1 VVSTIQFIAQPRT
14 LRGCSGSSALGNP
27 RALSATVP
35 TPGMCYLDVAPLPA
49 LLALLLMQQLAPAAA
64 AATPTAA
71 AAPPPANVLAYQG
84 LRTSQFM
91 HFSICTFH
99 NCEQDERSVYPA
111 ASFAPTGTI
120 DTDQWLRVAR
130 SWGAQQVCLTAHHS
144 GGFALWQ
151 TNTTDYG
158 VRQSPYMNGT
168 ADIVRDFMASCR
180 KFDVSPCLY
189 FIPAEDG
196 AAEKHNRAPEQYLA
210 TQQAMLREL
219 LTRYGHVD
227 RVWFDFWGD
236 NCGAFGSGCPK
247 GALGSRGYDSLTA
260 LVRELS
266 PETVML
272 PGVDGCLSDVAVEN
286 GEGGYPTWYY
296 RSPGGDPANAGVVC
310 KPTVLP
316 RNDAPAGHAPVWAA
330 REVDQTIM
338 NPGDHWFFD
347 ASHPY
352 LKASHLFQYY
362 LDTVGRG
369 NNWILNVPPD
379 RTGSIPANFAA
390 EVSALGGALEASF
403 GRGRALANASQPT
416 AAVCAASAVVL
427 AIPAGVVVDALELRE
442 ELSASGQSIAR
453 YSLELQ
459 RRQGGDRD
467 DWVPLTAG
475 VHGETVGS
483 QLIDLIEPIQGPALL
498 RWRCSAAQPAG
509 ASVQLSSMAAFK
521 LHPPVGWARP
531 VTTTWALQTLYSSAT
546 QDMTPCATRSGSSV
560 SMQATRDLIGNGA
573 ANRSSCKAYLTK
585 PGANYTYVRDE
596 HCCLSPPTGVAD
608 SVPKGIIPLYLQTSL
623 DDHDHMLSP
632 NRTFSFGGRRYETHG
647 PECYGFPAP
656 AREGEATATQQQR
669 DAATAPLDVYWSA
682 SRKDL
687 WSLASDAS
695 RAQAIS
701 LGYKLVQK
709 EVARVPT
716 AC

>member
-1 VVSTIQFIAQPRT
+1 M
-14 LRGCSGSSALGNP
+14 G
-27 RALSATVP
+27 
-35 TPGMCYLDVAPLPA
+35 YLDVAAPLPA
-49 LLALLLMQQLAPAAA
+49 LLALLLLRQLAPAVS
-64 AATPTAA
+64 ATTLTA
-71 AAPPPANVLAYQG
+71 AAPPPANVLAYQR

-99 NCEQDERSVYPA
+99 NCEQDEHSVYPA

-120 DTDQWLRVAR
+120 DTDQWLKVAR
-130 SWGAQQVCLTAHHS
+130 SWGAQQVCLTARHS

-158 VRQSPYMNGT
+158 MRQSPYMSGT

-196 AAEKHNRAPEQYLA
+196 ALEKHNRTAEQYLA

-236 NCGAFGSGCPK
+236 RCGAFGSGCPK
-247 GALGSRGYDSLTA
+247 GALGSSGYDSLTA

-266 PETVML
+266 PGTVML

-286 GEGGYPTWYY
+286 GEGAYPTWYY

-316 RNDAPAGHAPVWAA
+316 RNDAGQLAVWAA
-330 REVDQTIM
+330 HEVDQTIM
-338 NPGDHWFFD
+338 NPGDHWFWD

-352 LKASHLFQYY
+352 LKASQLFQYY

-379 RTGSIPANFAA
+379 RSGSIPANFAA
-390 EVSALGGALEASF
+390 EIEALGNALEASF
-403 GRGRALANASQPT
+403 CEGCAVANASQPT
-416 AAVCAASAVVL
+416 AAACAASVVAL
-427 AIPAGVVVDALELRE
+427 AIPAGVTVDALELRE
-442 ELSASGQSIAR
+442 ELSVSGQSIAR

-459 RRQGGDRD
+459 RRQGGVGH
-467 DWVPLTAG
+467 DWIPLTAG
-475 VHGETVGS
+475 VHGGTVGS
-483 QLIDLIEPIQGPALL
+483 QLIDLIEPIQGPASL
-498 RWRCSAAQPAG
+498 RWRCSAAQPAS

-521 LHPPVGWARP
+521 LHPPAGWARP
-531 VTTTWALQTLYSSAT
+531 VTTTWALQTLYSSAA
-546 QDMTPCATRSGSSV
+546 QDMTPCATRSASSV
-560 SMQATRDLIGNGA
+560 GMQGTHTDEEDMIGSDAGTTG
-573 ANRSSCKAYLTK
+573 ANRSSCRAYLTK

-596 HCCLSPPTGVAD
+596 HCCLSPPATD
-608 SVPKGIIPLYLQTSL
+608 SVPEGLIPLYLQTSL
-623 DDHDHMLSP
+623 DERDHMLSP

-647 PECYGFPAP
+647 PECYGFPASD
-656 AREGEATATQQQR
+656 ATATRQQR
-669 DAATAPLDVYWSA
+669 DVATAPLDVYWSA

-695 RAQAIS
+695 RAQAVS
-701 LGYKLVQK
+701 LGYVLVQK
-709 EVARVPT
+709 QVARVPT